1 MPFLN
6 QLISFYSILR
16 KEIIRIFRIW
26 TQTLLPSAVT
36 QILYFLIFGSF
47 IGSQIKDID
56 GVKYMAFLIPG
67 LVMMAVITNAFTNV
81 VSSFFGAKFQ
91 KSIEEMLVS
100 PTPNWV
106 ILAGFCAGG
115 VVRAILVG
123 SIVLTV
129 SLFFVPSIM
138 IYNIFIVFSFA
149 FLTAVLFALAG
160 FTNSLFARSFDDIS
174 IVPTFVLTPLT
185 YLGGVF
191 YSIKN
196 LPPFWQTIS
205 NYNPIVYMIDGF
217 RYGFFGRADV
227 DVRLSFGILIA
238 GVVALVVLNLSLL
251 RRGAGLRS

>member
-47 IGSQIKDID
+47 IGSQIQDID

-67 LVMMAVITNAFTNV
+67 LVMMAVITNSFTNV

-115 VVRAILVG
+115 VVRALLVG

-138 IYNIFIVFSFA
+138 IYNIFIIFGFA
-149 FLTAVLFALAG
+149 FLTAILFALAG

-238 GVVALVVLNLSLL
+238 GVVALVVLNLTLL
-251 RRGAGLRS
+251 NRGAGLRS